1 MIPHKKEILVQLIR
15 MFNGPNFLENT
26 RQIFHE
32 HRQDK
37 QGLKEIAVC
46 RALAMSIFGLALER
60 DDGKEPLDQC
70 TQRALEREKPSL
82 PPLTVLHCA
91 CNGCR
96 ASHIHVTDLCQ
107 NCTKKP
113 CLAACRFN
121 AISNDGKRSIIDTK
135 NCKKCSAC
143 LRACPYGAI
152 VKTIVPCENACPID
166 AIAKDEK
173 GHAVI
178 DFAKCIG
185 CGKCMAACPFESI
198 QVRSQIIDVLRAI
211 KSKKKVI
218 ALMAP
223 ALLGQ
228 FKCSAEQLHTAMK
241 KIGFSF
247 VYEVAIGA
255 ESTSFHEAKDL
266 EERLARG
273 EKFMTTSCCAAYN
286 NLVKKHIPELEPF
299 VSSSG
304 TPLFYTAE
312 YVREKHGDGVLVF
325 ISPCLAKYEEV
336 FANKKVDFVLSC
348 EEIEALLEAFSII
361 PGECEEEAFPY
372 QTAQEAREFATSGGV
387 SRAVQSVLDPNGK
400 EVTFTPIN
408 GLDREVVKDLK
419 RFAKARECERGTV
432 LEVMSCQG
440 GCIGG
445 GLVCC
450 PVATALRQ
458 VKNYGEKGLP
468 LSDKKPENA

>member
-1 MIPHKKEILVQLIR
+1 MMPHKREILVRLVR
-15 MFNGPNFLENT
+15 MFHGPNFLENIG
-26 RQIFHE
+26 QISNE
-32 HRQDK
+32 YGQDSE
-37 QGLKEIAVC
+37 EIAVC
-46 RALAMSIFGLALER
+46 RALAMSILGLALEG
-60 DDGKEPLDQC
+60 DDGKESLDQC
-70 TQRALEREKPSL
+70 AQHALEREKPSS

-91 CNGCR
+91 CNGCK
-96 ASHIHVTDLCQ
+96 ASHIHITDLCQ

-121 AISNDGKRSIIDTK
+121 AISNDGKRSTIDAK
-135 NCKKCSAC
+135 SCKKCSAC

-152 VKTIVPCENACPID
+152 VKTIVPCENACPVD
-166 AIAKDEK
+166 AISKDEE
-173 GHAVI
+173 GRAVI
-178 DFAKCIG
+178 DFAKCIS
-185 CGKCMAACPFESI
+185 CGKCMAACPFEAI
-198 QVRSQIIDVLRAI
+198 QVRSQIIDVLGAM
-211 KSKKKVI
+211 KSKKKVV

-241 KIGFSF
+241 KIGFSI

-286 NLVKKHIPELEPF
+286 NLVKKHIPDLKPF
-299 VSSSG
+299 VSSTG

-312 YVREKHGDGVLVF
+312 YAREKHGDGVLVF

-336 FANKKVDFVLSC
+336 FANERVDFVLSC
-348 EEIEALLEAFSII
+348 EEIEALFEAFSII
-361 PGECEEEAFPY
+361 PSECEEEAFPY
-372 QTAQEAREFATSGGV
+372 QTAQEAREFSISGGV
-387 SRAVQSVLDPNGK
+387 SRAVQSVLDSSGEK
-400 EVTFTPIN
+400 VTFTPIN

-419 RFAKARECERGTV
+419 RFAKAGECEKGTL

-458 VKNYGEKGLP
+458 IKDYGEKGQP
-468 LSDKKPENA
+468 LSEKKPKNA

>member
-1 MIPHKKEILVQLIR
+1 MMPHKKEILVRLIR
-15 MFNGPNFLENT
+15 MFDGQNFLENIG
-26 RQIFHE
+26 QISHE
-32 HRQDK
+32 HKQDS
-37 QGLKEIAVC
+37 EEAAVC
-46 RALAMSIFGLALER
+46 RELAISILGLALEG
-60 DDGKEPLDQC
+60 DDGKESLDQC
-70 TQRALEREKPSL
+70 AQRALEREKPSS

-91 CNGCR
+91 CNGCKT
-96 ASHIHVTDLCQ
+96 SHIHVTDLCQ

-121 AISNDGKRSIIDTK
+121 AISNDGKRSIIDVK
-135 NCKKCSAC
+135 SCKKCGVC

-166 AIAKDEK
+166 AITKDE
-173 GHAVI
+173 GGRAVI
-178 DFAKCIG
+178 DFTKCIN
-185 CGKCMAACPFESI
+185 CGKCMVACPFEAI
-198 QVRSQIIDVLRAI
+198 QVRSQIIDVLKAI
-211 KSKKKVI
+211 KSKKKVV

-228 FKCSAEQLHTAMK
+228 FKCSAEQLHSAMK

-247 VYEVAIGA
+247 VYEVAVGA

-286 NLVKKHIPELEPF
+286 NLVKKHIPDLKPF
-299 VSSSG
+299 VSTTG

-312 YVREKHGDGVLVF
+312 YAREKHGDGVLVF

-336 FANKKVDFVLSC
+336 FANEKVDLILGC
-348 EEIEALLEAFSII
+348 EEVEALFEAFSIT
-361 PGECEEEAFPY
+361 PNECEEEAFPY
-372 QTAQEAREFATSGGV
+372 QTAKEAREFAISGGV
-387 SRAVQSVLDPNGK
+387 SQAVQSVLDPRGK
-400 EVTFTPIN
+400 EVTFAPIN

-419 RFAKARECERGTV
+419 RFAKSGECEKGIV
-432 LEVMSCQG
+432 LEVMSCPG

-458 VKNYGEKGLP
+458 VKSYGEKGLS
-468 LSDKKPENA
+468 LSDKKSENA